1 MATGTNICSPNN
13 PITYYLIKHVFF
25 GIDNCH
31 AIVNNSKFAKL
42 RMGGTWIG
50 CVHRKLQSFAFKSG
64 NARCVDR
71 EMDSTYCTC
80 KGGHCVLMHM
90 RPLKL
95 PIESLIM
102 NTEPGLAQNA
112 QGKRT
117 TSVRL
122 EHLDTLERIVRD
134 FGFKD
139 RSHFFQLCTDALL
152 QAHRDGHRLDWPPRF
167 VVRD

>member
-1 MATGTNICSPNN
+1 LPAWIALRLDANATVEAATNSSN
-13 PITYYLIKHVFF
+13 
-25 GIDNCH
+25 
-31 AIVNNSKFAKL
+31 
-42 RMGGTWIG
+42 
-50 CVHRKLQSFAFKSG
+50 
-64 NARCVDR
+64 
-71 EMDSTYCTC
+71 
-80 KGGHCVLMHM
+80 
-90 RPLKL
+90 
-95 PIESLIM
+95 M
-102 NTEPGLAQNA
+102 NTETGLTQNA

-167 VVRD
+167 IVRD

>member
-1 MATGTNICSPNN
+1 MGDACNRLRFLRIAVFRIQGTRMVRAPFNGQG
-13 PITYYLIKHVFF
+13 FF
-25 GIDNCH
+25 
-31 AIVNNSKFAKL
+31 VYQE
-42 RMGGTWIG
+42 GT
-50 CVHRKLQSFAFKSG
+50 S
-64 NARCVDR
+64 
-71 EMDSTYCTC
+71 
-80 KGGHCVLMHM
+80 LMLM

-95 PIESLIM
+95 LTESIM
-102 NTEPGLAQNA
+102 NTEPGLTQNA

-167 VVRD
+167 VVRE